1 MWSSMK
7 HRKRCIIPAEG
18 FYEWL
23 NKGSQKVPHYTKRA
37 DGQLMFF
44 AGLWDC
50 VQHEGSRKVYT
61 YTIITTSSNSQLRF
75 LHDRMPVILEP
86 EGIRMWL
93 DPAVSQW
100 NDRLQRLLK
109 SFEGEL
115 TVYPVTQE
123 VGKVGNNSPSFVI
136 PVNERKDGIRNAFGR
151 QREMVVTPKSE
162 HEQHGEKRRAD
173 TPLTEEKDI
182 KSPPVK
188 VVKTIKNSSAS
199 RKSPKKGLTTAVTG
213 GNRKITSFFTNER
226 SSS

>member
-1 MWSSMK
+1 
-7 HRKRCIIPAEG
+7 
-18 FYEWL
+18 
-23 NKGSQKVPHYTKRA
+23 
-37 DGQLMFF
+37 
-44 AGLWDC
+44 
-50 VQHEGSRKVYT
+50 
-61 YTIITTSSNSQLRF
+61 
-75 LHDRMPVILEP
+75 MPVILEP

-182 KSPPVK
+182 K
-188 VVKTIKNSSAS
+188 NSSAS

-213 GNRKITSFFTNER
+213 GNRKITSFFTNKR